1 MHFVR
6 SDHEPPSPEQML
18 EWQRRISP
26 PENELPAGA
35 GITALLSKTDD
46 TAVGISQVEVY
57 STGFRFTLAVRLRV
71 LGPEVPPGSLFA
83 LVGGHGHPGLP
94 VAAEDRLLFGIE
106 YADGARASTLEDF
119 RMLGPGVLSPLT
131 LTRQGGGSSGDLS
144 ANQTFWVSPL
154 PPAGPVT
161 FVLAWPAFGITESR
175 TEVDGEAIRAAADRS
190 TLLWPPQPPVEPTP
204 PPPPVRPATGWF
216 ASEDGDGV

>member
-1 MHFVR
+1 VHFVR
-6 SDHEPPSPEQML
+6 SDQEPPTPEQMQ

-35 GITALLSKTDD
+35 GITVLLSKTAD

-57 STGFRFTLAVRLRV
+57 STGFRFSLAVRLRV
-71 LGPEVPPGSLFA
+71 PHPEAPGGLFA
-83 LVGGHGHPGLP
+83 LIGGHAHPGFP
-94 VAAEDRLLFGIE
+94 PAAEDRLLFGIE
-106 YADGARASTLEDF
+106 YANGDRASNLDDF
-119 RMLGPGVLSPLT
+119 RTRGPGVAAPLT

-190 TLLWPPQPPVEPTP
+190 TLLWPPQPPAEPTP
-204 PPPPVRPATGWF
+204 PPPPPRPATGWF
-216 ASEDGDGV
+216 ASVDGDGV